1 MISND
6 ARDPMLQALA
16 HLHQA
21 APDPA
26 RAERVR
32 AQCRARLGRARRSD
46 RAATIV
52 AFARIL
58 APVVV
63 GCVYRT
69 TRMAVTIAA
78 RFPSRSAVSSIP

>member
-1 MISND
+1 MTSSD
-6 ARDPMLQALA
+6 ARDPTLQQLA
-16 HLHQA
+16 HLRQA

-32 AQCRARLGRARRSD
+32 AQCRARLGHAGRSD

-52 AFARIL
+52 AIARIL

-63 GCVYRT
+63 GCVCVLY
-69 TRMAVTIAA
+69 IAELVGTA
-78 RFPSRSAVSSIP
+78 LRLHSNFG

>member
-6 ARDPMLQALA
+6 ARDPMLQELA
-16 HLHQA
+16 HLRQA

-46 RAATIV
+46 RAATFV

-63 GCVYRT
+63 GCVCVLY
-69 TRMAVTIAA
+69 IAELVGTA
-78 RFPSRSAVSSIP
+78 LRLRSIFG